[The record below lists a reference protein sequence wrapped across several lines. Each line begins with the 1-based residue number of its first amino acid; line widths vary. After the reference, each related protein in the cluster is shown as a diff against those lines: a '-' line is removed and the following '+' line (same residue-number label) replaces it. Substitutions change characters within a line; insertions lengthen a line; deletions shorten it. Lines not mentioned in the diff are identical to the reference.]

1 MAESSDVVVVGGGIV
16 GVSTAYYLTRAGIG
30 ATLIEKDVVGSHAS
44 GFAYG
49 GLGSYGSSAVGGP
62 AMTLAS
68 EGMRLHRQLAEELP
82 GQTGINPEYR
92 ERPSITLV
100 FDEDEAQVAEA
111 GLPSTQT
118 RGGYSVS
125 WADPAALREIDPR
138 ISDEALGG
146 VHVGGTA
153 DVEPHRLVLAMAQ
166 AAGRAGAKIR
176 RGRVDGVSHEGGG
189 YRVSTDAGDVSC
201 GSVVLAMGPWG
212 GQATS
217 WLGFPIAV
225 RPLKGQILRLWA
237 PGPPVRCSVGW
248 DGNYAT
254 TKPDGLLWTGTT
266 EEEAG
271 FDENPTT
278 EARDEIMTSLLK
290 MLPSMAGAQLVRQTA
305 CLRPLAADGL
315 PMLGKVPGWDGLYV
329 ATGAGRSGI
338 VLGPAMGRVTA
349 DLITAGEASIPIA
362 DFEPGRFANMASS

>member
-1 MAESSDVVVVGGGIV
+1 MAESSDVVVVGGGIA
-16 GVSTAYYLTRAGIG
+16 GVSTAYYLAQAGVG
-30 ATLIEKDVVGSHAS
+30 VTLIEKDSVGSHAS

-62 AMTLAS
+62 VMALAS
-68 EGMRLHRQLAEELP
+68 EGMRLHEQLAEELP

-92 ERPSITLV
+92 DRPSISLV
-100 FDEDEAQVAEA
+100 FDEDEADAA
-111 GLPSTQT
+111 RAALPSKQSQ
-118 RGGYSVS
+118 GAYSVS
-125 WADPAALREIDPR
+125 WADPDALREIEPR

-166 AAGRAGAKIR
+166 AAGRAGVKIR
-176 RGRVDGVSHEGGG
+176 RGMVDGVSREGSG
-189 YRVSTDAGDVSC
+189 YRVISDGDDVSC

-212 GQATS
+212 GQATA
-217 WLGFPIAV
+217 WLDFPIAV

-254 TKPDGLLWTGTT
+254 TKPDGLLWAGTT
-266 EEEAG
+266 EEDAG
-271 FDENPTT
+271 FDEEPTR
-278 EARDEIMTSLLK
+278 EARDEIMASLVK
-290 MLPSMAGAQLVRQTA
+290 MLPSMAGAQVVRQTA
-305 CLRPLAADGL
+305 CLRPLSADGL
-315 PMLGKVPGWDGLYV
+315 PVLGEVPGWDGVYA

-338 VLGPAMGRVTA
+338 VLGPAMGR
-349 DLITAGEASIPIA
+349 ITANLIATGEAGIPITPF
-362 DFEPGRFANMASS
+362 DPSRFADTAGP

>member
-1 MAESSDVVVVGGGIV
+1 MAESSDVVVVGGGIA
-16 GVSTAYYLTRAGIG
+16 GVSTAYYLTQTGVPV
-30 ATLIEKDVVGSHAS
+30 TLIEKDSVGSHAS

-68 EGMRLHRQLAEELP
+68 EGMRLHRQLAEVLP
-82 GQTGINPEYR
+82 EETGINPEYR
-92 ERPSITLV
+92 ERSSLSLV
-100 FDEDEAQVAEA
+100 FDEDEAEA
-111 GLPSTQT
+111 AKAALPSKQTQ
-118 RGGYSVS
+118 GGYSVS
-125 WADPAALREIDPR
+125 WADAGALREIEPR
-138 ISDEALGG
+138 ISDAALGG

-153 DVEPHRLVLAMAQ
+153 DVEPHRLVLAIAQ

-176 RGRVDGVSHEGGG
+176 RGRVDGVSREGGG
-189 YRVSTDAGDVSC
+189 YCVSTDAGDVSC

-212 GQATS
+212 GRATS

-254 TKPDGLLWTGTT
+254 TKPDGLLWAGTT

-271 FDENPTT
+271 FDEDPTK
-278 EARDEIMTSLLK
+278 EARDQIMASLQK
-290 MLPSMAGAQLVRQTA
+290 MLPSMAGVQIVRQTA
-305 CLRPLAADGL
+305 CLRPLSADGL
-315 PMLGKVPGWDGLYV
+315 PVLGEVPGWDGVYV

-338 VLGPAMGRVTA
+338 VLGPAMGSVTA
-349 DLITAGEASIPIA
+349 KLITTGEASIPIGP
-362 DFEPGRFANMASS
+362 FEPGRFSSDG

>member
-1 MAESSDVVVVGGGIV
+1 MAESSDVVVVGGGIA
-16 GVSTAYYLTRAGIG
+16 GVSTAYYLARAGVG
-30 ATLIEKDVVGSHAS
+30 ATLIEKDTVGSHAS

-68 EGMRLHRQLAEELP
+68 EGMRLHEQLAEELP
-82 GQTGINPEYR
+82 GQTGVNPEYR
-92 ERPSITLV
+92 PRPSLSLV
-100 FDEDEAQVAEA
+100 FDEGEAEA
-111 GLPSTQT
+111 ARAALPAAPTQ
-118 RGGYSVS
+118 GGYSVS
-125 WADPAALREIDPR
+125 WADPDTLREIDPR

-146 VHVGGTA
+146 VYVGGTA
-153 DVEPHRLVLAMAQ
+153 DVEPQRLVLAMAQ
-166 AAGRAGAKIR
+166 AAVRAGVKIR
-176 RGRVDGVSHEGGG
+176 RGRVDGVSRENSG
-189 YRVSTDAGDVSC
+189 YRVVTDGGGVSC

-212 GQATS
+212 GRASS

-237 PGPPVRCSVGW
+237 PGPPVRCSIGW

-254 TKPDGLLWTGTT
+254 TKPDGLLWAGTT
-266 EEEAG
+266 EEDAG
-271 FDENPTT
+271 FDEDPTA
-278 EARDEIMTSLLK
+278 EARDEIMASLLK

-315 PMLGKVPGWDGLYV
+315 PVLGRVPGWDGVYA

-338 VLGPAMGRVTA
+338 VLGPAMGRVIA
-349 DLITAGEASIPIA
+349 NLIATGKPGIPIA
-362 DFEPGRFANMASS
+362 DFDPRRFADTIAP